1 MILCNVDSNDLEPF
15 GAVASPFGVSAE
27 GDRRSEGRDEMEEME
42 ACGELPIDWV
52 SDRCMRVPACRD

>member
-1 MILCNVDSNDLEPF
+1 MSCEPF

-52 SDRCMRVPACRD
+52 SDRCMRVPACRA